1 MRPFRLLAI
10 GAVLLVLVGGVLG
23 TACAGAKGEQ
33 GPKGDT
39 GPQGIQGIQGIQGE
53 KGDTGATGA
62 QGAQGVQGATGAQ
75 GVQGIQGVKGDTGDQ
90 GPQGMQGTQG
100 AQGIQGIQGVQGIEG
115 EPGPNMIVAMGFVDY
130 DGNLSQ
136 GYNVTSATWDGTY
149 YRITLK
155 GITYAG
161 QVTVV
166 TPFFNTLAFHQ
177 YTSSG
182 GQLLVAMHN
191 GSSFVKCGFSFMVL
205 DATP

>member
-75 GVQGIQGVKGDTGDQ
+75 GVQGIQGVKGNTGDQ
-90 GPQGMQGTQG
+90 GQ
-100 AQGIQGIQGVQGIEG
+100 QGIQGEA
-115 EPGPNMIVAMGFVDY
+115 GPNMILAMGY
-130 DGNLSQ
+130 MTADGTLKQ
-136 GYNVTSATWDGTY
+136 GYNVTSATWNAGTGWY
-149 YRITLK
+149 EIWLT
-155 GITYAG
+155 GIEYHYSDY
-161 QVTVV
+161 VTFV
-166 TPFFNTLAFHQ
+166 TPVG
-177 YTSSG
+177 YTSMTASYG
-182 GQLLVAMHN
+182 SASHRLVVEVFDAA
-191 GSSFVKCGFSFMVL
+191 GVETQGAFSFMVL
-205 DATP
+205 YPTA

>member
-1 MRPFRLLAI
+1 
-10 GAVLLVLVGGVLG
+10 
-23 TACAGAKGEQ
+23 
-33 GPKGDT
+33 
-39 GPQGIQGIQGIQGE
+39 
-53 KGDTGATGA
+53 
-62 QGAQGVQGATGAQ
+62 
-75 GVQGIQGVKGDTGDQ
+75 
-90 GPQGMQGTQG
+90 
-100 AQGIQGIQGVQGIEG
+100 
-115 EPGPNMIVAMGFVDY
+115 MIVAMGFVDL

-191 GSSFVKCGFSFMVL
+191 GNSFVKCGFSFMVL

>member
-1 MRPFRLLAI
+1 MRFFRLMAI
-10 GAVLLVLVGGVLG
+10 GVVSLVLVGGILG
-23 TACAGAKGEQ
+23 TACTGAQGEQ
-33 GPKGDT
+33 GPH
-39 GPQGIQGIQGIQGE
+39 
-53 KGDTGATGA
+53 GDTGATGA
-62 QGAQGVQGATGAQ
+62 AGAAGPQGAQGIQGAQGVQGATGAQ

-100 AQGIQGIQGVQGIEG
+100 AQGIEG

-155 GITYAG
+155 GITYAD

-182 GQLLVAMHN
+182 GQLLVAMHDGN
-191 GSSFVKCGFSFMVL
+191 SFVKCGFSFMVL